1 MMNPFSEVNWNPDL
15 AEKRKFAK
23 SLIVGFPALAAFFSL
38 LIWIGQSTWKPFFL
52 WLGAIGLAAG
62 VVLWLLPSIAKPF
75 YLAWYFIA
83 CCLGFVIGN
92 ILLIAF
98 YYFIITPIGLFLRR
112 LGKLSLQK
120 SFNKSAS
127 TSYWH
132 DVEKRVDLKRYYR
145 QF

>member
-1 MMNPFSEVNWNPDL
+1 MMNPFSDVNWNPGL

-23 SLIVGFPALAAFFSL
+23 SLIVGFPVLAAFFSVVTWL
-38 LIWIGQSTWKPFFL
+38 GQPTWKPFFL
-52 WLGAIGLAAG
+52 WLGVIGLAVG
-62 VVLWLLPSIAKPF
+62 VVLWLLPSITRPF
-75 YLAWYFIA
+75 YLVWYFIA
-83 CCLGFVIGN
+83 CCIGFATGN

-98 YYFIITPIGLFLRR
+98 YYVIITPIGLLLRG

-120 SFNKSAS
+120 SFNKRTS
-127 TSYWH
+127 TYWR

>member
-1 MMNPFSEVNWNPDL
+1 MMNPFSDVNWNPGL

-38 LIWIGQSTWKPFFL
+38 VTWLGQTTWKPFFL
-52 WLGAIGLAAG
+52 WLGVIGLAVG
-62 VVLWLLPSIAKPF
+62 VVLWLRPSIAKPF
-75 YLAWYFIA
+75 YLVWYFIA
-83 CCLGFVIGN
+83 SCIGFAVGN

-98 YYFIITPIGLFLRR
+98 YYIIITPIGLFLRG

-120 SFNKSAS
+120 SFNKKAS
-127 TSYWH
+127 TYWR